1 MLRRYLPTS
10 VSPHGP
16 ILVTLWKLGYLPK
29 ILHPYSL
36 ASVVIRSQGIRI
48 ISCGDD
54 GVGFWVTC
62 LAYQL
67 TGAMT
72 VGNSVG
78 N

>member
-1 MLRRYLPTS
+1 MQ
-10 VSPHGP
+10 V
-16 ILVTLWKLGYLPK
+16 VT
-29 ILHPYSL
+29 
-36 ASVVIRSQGIRI
+36 V
-48 ISCGDD
+48 GDHD
-54 GVGFWVTC
+54 DEGGVTC